1 MITKNENDQNYEMV
15 EKELMN
21 DLLTKCEEEMQ
32 KEMHK
37 TKRRGKD
44 RREKHS
50 IIKKANAIDEVEM
63 AELSHEDIA
72 TKYNIN
78 RSLIRENY

>member
-1 MITKNENDQNYEMV
+1 MAV
-15 EKELMN
+15 KELMN
-21 DLLTKCEEEMQ
+21 DLLTKCEDEMQ
-32 KEMHK
+32 KEKRK

-44 RREKHS
+44 HRGKHS
-50 IIKKANAIDEVEM
+50 IIKKANVIDEVEM

-78 RSLIRENY
+78 RSMVRENLNNERL